1 MAFSQSSLY
10 SDLLAVFNNMA
21 NSENL
26 GDNHYFARG
35 VANAFKD
42 FIDSGDVSTIDSGTI
57 SKGVLVTG
65 SCTGSGTIESDSGV
79 ETEGGV
85 TTDKEGGCSDI
96 IYKACQYMQTH
107 ESGGDDYLAD
117 KIAEGLGAVAD
128 SAEINTDNEGQA
140 LPSPTSS
147 PVPYKGKANGKGLVV
162 SVTPVAT
169 GLKAFFRTMKGMESG
184 GNEAFASELASLT
197 FTCISAN
204 TLTVNGN
211 SKGIDNLTGLIG
223 TGNAS

>member
-42 FIDSGDVSTIDSGTI
+42 FIDSGDVSTIDSGAI
-57 SKGVLVTG
+57 SKGALVTG
-65 SCTGSGTIESDSGV
+65 SCTGRGTIESDSGV
-79 ETEGGV
+79 ETKGG
-85 TTDKEGGCSDI
+85 TITDKEGGCSDI

-107 ESGGDDYLAD
+107 ENGGDDYLAD
-117 KIAEGLGAVAD
+117 KIAKGLGAVAD

-147 PVPYKGKANGKGLVV
+147 AVSYKGKADGKGLVV
-162 SVTPVAT
+162 SVATVAT
-169 GLKAFFRTMKGMESG
+169 GLKAFFIKMKDMESG

-197 FTCISAN
+197 FTCVSAN
-204 TLTVNGN
+204 TLKVNGN
-211 SKGIDNLTGLIG
+211 SKGADNLTGLIG
-223 TGNAS
+223 AGNAS